1 MPAVRDAS
9 PSCRVR
15 TARRARA
22 LRRDTRPAAGCSQ
35 ATLSRVLL
43 VPMQALSIVDPAIF
57 VEALYVSAKFYRE
70 VLELEQVAFWD
81 RFAVFRAGES

>member
-1 MPAVRDAS
+1 
-9 PSCRVR
+9 
-15 TARRARA
+15 
-22 LRRDTRPAAGCSQ
+22 
-35 ATLSRVLL
+35 
-43 VPMQALSIVDPAIF
+43 MQALSIVDPAIF